1 MPTASPDHQRRLLD
15 LQARDTA
22 IDRIRHRAAALRSD
36 PEIAAAQER
45 SSAAQAGRDQAQ
57 AELAAAEEALAAAE
71 AAVEQVAGRI
81 QRNQQRLD
89 AGTGS
94 AKDLTALQ
102 HEIGT
107 LSVRRSDLEDAELAV
122 MERVETAQAA
132 LDQAT
137 ATASEATD
145 ALGALTAVR
154 DTHLGELSGG
164 FEREKAARAQV
175 LTGIDDVALVSL
187 YEKLRGTH
195 AGVGVAPLQGTR
207 CGGCQLE
214 LNPKDLAAIRAA
226 SDDAVVR
233 CEECG
238 RILVRS

>member
-15 LQARDTA
+15 LQTRDTA
-22 IDRIRHRAAALRSD
+22 IDRIRHRAGVLRTD

-45 SSAAQAGRDQAQ
+45 SAQAQTERETAQ
-57 AELAAAEEALAAAE
+57 AEVNAAEEALAAAE
-71 AAVEQVAGRI
+71 NAVEQVATRI

-107 LSVRRSDLEDAELAV
+107 LDARRSDLEDEELAV
-122 MERVETAQAA
+122 MERVETAQTALSATTAA
-132 LDQAT
+132 
-137 ATASEATD
+137 ASEATG
-145 ALGALTAVR
+145 ALGDLTTVR
-154 DTHLGELSGG
+154 DGRLKELSGE
-164 FEREKAARAQV
+164 FEREKVARAEV
-175 LTGIDDVALVSL
+175 LATIDDAALVGL

-195 AGVGVAPLQGTR
+195 EGVGVAPLQGSR
-207 CGGCQLE
+207 CGGCMLE
-214 LNPKDLAAIRAA
+214 LNPKDLAAIRSAA
-226 SDDAVVR
+226 ADAVVR

-238 RILVRS
+238 RILVRT

>member
-1 MPTASPDHQRRLLD
+1 MPTARPDHQRRLLD

-22 IDRIRHRAAALRSD
+22 IDRIRHQAAALRAD

-45 SSAAQAGRDQAQ
+45 STATQTRREQAQ
-57 AELAAAEEALAAAE
+57 AEVDDAGEALAAAE
-71 AAVEQVAGRI
+71 HAVEQVATRI

-94 AKDLTALQ
+94 SKDLTALQ

-107 LSVRRSDLEDAELAV
+107 LGSRRSDLEDAELAV

-132 LDQAT
+132 LDEST
-137 ATASEATD
+137 VGASEAAG
-145 ALGALTAVR
+145 ALGALTEVR
-154 DTHLGELSGG
+154 DARLRDLSGE
-164 FEREKAARAQV
+164 FEREKAARAEV
-175 LTGIDDVALVSL
+175 LAGIDDAALVSL
-187 YEKLRGTH
+187 YEKLRSAH
-195 AGVGVAPLQGTR
+195 DGVGVAPLQGSR
-207 CGGCQLE
+207 CGGCMLE

-226 SDDAVVR
+226 AEDAVVR

-238 RILVRS
+238 RILVRA